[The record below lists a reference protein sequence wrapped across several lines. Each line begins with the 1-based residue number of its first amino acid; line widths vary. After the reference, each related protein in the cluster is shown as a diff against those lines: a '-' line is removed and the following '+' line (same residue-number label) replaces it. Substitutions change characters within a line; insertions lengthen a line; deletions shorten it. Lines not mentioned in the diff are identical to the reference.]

1 MSIDIRETFWD
12 FCNSYSGL
20 RLSFPNSS
28 KANVLA
34 LRELDVLQR
43 DFPDVHLVRGN
54 VALRFPI
61 LAACSTAPAVGAAVS
76 KFLHRTRTFML
87 FKTCLMA
94 NCAKFAFFPRVL
106 MPLFTALF
114 IRPRIMTRARRN
126 DIRCCIC
133 NTVPAKMKLAGA
145 IKDTPVGLWIT

>member
-54 VALRFPI
+54 VLMHLDRRQEALGEFDMFVRE
-61 LAACSTAPAVGAAVS
+61 APSDSRGDRIQQIVAAVRQAAS
-76 KFLHRTRTFML
+76 QT
-87 FKTCLMA
+87 
-94 NCAKFAFFPRVL
+94 NSVQP
-106 MPLFTALF
+106 
-114 IRPRIMTRARRN
+114 
-126 DIRCCIC
+126 
-133 NTVPAKMKLAGA
+133 
-145 IKDTPVGLWIT
+145 